1 MRFRAKTAGIRE
13 KDDSEYAE
21 RSTVAA
27 LEWQETYRSSFLFV
41 PSEEQETLSSVMRIS
56 KGPAVTGKPGDC
68 GYDSK
73 CKRTAEKVAVRRR
86 YDGTPARTGEY

>member
-1 MRFRAKTAGIRE
+1 MRWNAWRVKRKAVGGSDVRWKRP
-13 KDDSEYAE
+13 
-21 RSTVAA
+21 
-27 LEWQETYRSSFLFV
+27 ETYRLSFLFV
-41 PSEEQETLSSVMRIS
+41 SSGEEETLSSVMRIS

-86 YDGTPARTGEY
+86 YEGTAARTGEY